1 MLQWPSARV
10 AEGDWTPCQYY
21 DGALA
26 ALSRELESLRGV
38 KPLGEMALVEPGGQ
52 RLHDAFENPLGD
64 RHQSS
69 PDYDVV
75 WTHKT
80 DKRTTMQSLADY
92 RTSPKVAKRNY
103 ATEVL
108 WPKASRML
116 VACKVRG
123 SKIRVTA
130 IHLPMPALGQ
140 PFIPVTPLEHIKS
153 PHETLKAWCAYLN
166 STPAALSF
174 LNRRQKTL
182 DYSTYSLDQLRSIPV
197 PDPASVD
204 LTPLVDAFERL
215 SRSEMLP
222 WPRMPECP
230 IRAEI
235 DKAVATVLGL
245 DPARLA
251 EWRERIAAEPTVSN
265 KPATS

>member
-1 MLQWPSARV
+1 
-10 AEGDWTPCQYY
+10 
-21 DGALA
+21 
-26 ALSRELESLRGV
+26 
-38 KPLGEMALVEPGGQ
+38 MAFVEPSGR
-52 RLHDAFENPLGD
+52 RLQDAFKNPLGNERQPSD
-64 RHQSS
+64 
-69 PDYDVV
+69 DYEVV

-80 DKRTTMQSLADY
+80 GNRTTMQSFSDY

-103 ATEVL
+103 ATGVL

-116 VACKVRG
+116 VACKIRG

-130 IHLPMPALGQ
+130 IHLPKPALGQ

-245 DPARLA
+245 DPAELA
-251 EWRERIAAEPTVSN
+251 EWRKRIAAEPTVSN
-265 KPATS
+265 KAAIS

>member
-1 MLQWPSARV
+1 M

-26 ALSRELESLRGV
+26 ELSRELESLMGV
-38 KPLGEMALVEPGGQ
+38 KPLGEMALAEPDPRGL
-52 RLHDAFENPLGD
+52 RAAFNNPLD
-64 RHQSS
+64 EDCHPT
-69 PDYDVV
+69 PDYEVV

-80 DKRTTMQSLADY
+80 DERNAMQSFSDY
-92 RTSPKVAKRNY
+92 RTSPKVAKHNY

-116 VACKVRG
+116 LACKVNPA
-123 SKIRVTA
+123 KVRVTA
-130 IHLPMPALGQ
+130 IHLPRPALGQ
-140 PFIPVTPLEHIKS
+140 PFIPVTLLEYLRPSDAI
-153 PHETLKAWCAYLN
+153 LKAWCAYLN
-166 STPAALSF
+166 STPAVLSF
-174 LNRRQKTL
+174 LNRRQKKLT
-182 DYSTYSLDQLRSIPV
+182 YAAYSLDQLRSIPV

-204 LTPLVDAFERL
+204 LTPLTDGFERL

-230 IRAEI
+230 VRAEI
-235 DKAVATVLGL
+235 DEAVATVLDL
-245 DPARLA
+245 DPAELA
-251 EWRERIAAEPTVSN
+251 EWRKRIAAEPTVSN